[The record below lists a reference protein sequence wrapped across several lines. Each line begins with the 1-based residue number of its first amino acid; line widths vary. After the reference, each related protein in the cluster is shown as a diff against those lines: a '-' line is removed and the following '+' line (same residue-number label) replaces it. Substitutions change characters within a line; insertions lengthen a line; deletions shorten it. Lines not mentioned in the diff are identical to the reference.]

1 MSYQPKGLK
10 KLYHQTRRF
19 LAKNWLQFC
28 HPTQIAITG
37 SQGKTNTS
45 QTLAKILSQID
56 KTVITD
62 INLDTN
68 FNVPIT
74 ALKVTPW
81 TKYVVFEL
89 GVDHIGEMDRH
100 LEIVKPK
107 IGVITGISPVHTDRE
122 HFGSLE
128 NLIKEKRKL
137 IENLPDEKSGGVAI
151 LNYDDEN
158 VRRMAPFTKAK
169 VIFYGSDKKNCQYYF
184 DKNSVKVTLSGTSF
198 RIYCPPSISNSEAE
212 FISESRNCHPE
223 LVSGSPKK
231 MLKQLQHDK
240 KIINS
245 FIIST
250 KLIGL
255 HHPSNLTAVFAI
267 LKTLFPNN
275 PKIDSIF
282 TTIVSKIEPFRGR
295 MNIEKGPMETILLN
309 DSLRANPKSTDEGL
323 KTFYQIDYKKGRR
336 IAVLGVMGELYD
348 PINEHKKTAK
358 TLVNYPPDI
367 VVGVG
372 EYRKYTI
379 EEAKKLGFPKEKLF
393 FAKDVFEAAEILKKI
408 IKPGDFLYLKSSLLR
423 NLWRIVKILNNQP
436 ICCHQEFCPYEHCKF

>member
-45 QTLAKILSQID
+45 QTLAKVLSQID
-56 KTVITD
+56 KTVVTD

-89 GVDHIGEMDRH
+89 GVDHIDEMDRH

-128 NLIKEKRKL
+128 NLIKEKREL

-158 VRRMAPFTKAK
+158 VRAMASFTKAK
-169 VIFYGSDKKNCQYYF
+169 VIFYGSDKKNCHYYF
-184 DKNSVKVTLSGTSF
+184 DKNSVKVTLNGTTFKLFSTIF
-198 RIYCPPSISNSEAE
+198 NH
-212 FISESRNCHPE
+212 F
-223 LVSGSPKK
+223 
-231 MLKQLQHDK
+231 QL
-240 KIINS
+240 
-245 FIIST
+245 FST

-282 TTIVSKIEPFRGR
+282 ATIVSKIEPFRGR

-323 KTFYQIDYKKGRR
+323 KTFYQINYKKGRK
-336 IAVLGVMGELYD
+336 IAILGVMGELYD
-348 PINEHKKTAK
+348 PIKEHKNTAK
-358 TLVNYPPDI
+358 TLIKYPPDI

-372 EYRKYTI
+372 EFRKYTI
-379 EEAKKLGFPKEKLF
+379 DEAKNLGFPKERLF
-393 FAKDVFEAAEILKKI
+393 FAKDVSEAADILKKI

-423 NLWRIVKILNNQP
+423 NLWRIIKILNNQP
-436 ICCHQEFCPYEHCKF
+436 ICCRKELCPYEHCKF

>member
-1 MSYQPKGLK
+1 MEK
-10 KLYHQTRRF
+10 
-19 LAKNWLQFC
+19 
-28 HPTQIAITG
+28 
-37 SQGKTNTS
+37 
-45 QTLAKILSQID
+45 
-56 KTVITD
+56 
-62 INLDTN
+62 
-68 FNVPIT
+68 
-74 ALKVTPW
+74 
-81 TKYVVFEL
+81 
-89 GVDHIGEMDRH
+89 H

-107 IGVITGISPVHTDRE
+107 IGVITGISPVHTDSE

-128 NLIKEKRKL
+128 NLIKEKQKL

-255 HHPSNLTAVFAI
+255 HHPSNLTAIFTI

-282 TTIVSKIEPFRGR
+282 YAIAAKIEPFRGR

-323 KTFYQIDYKKGRR
+323 KTFYQIEYPSYCHSEFISESHYNFNLD
-336 IAVLGVMGELYD
+336 AD
-348 PINEHKKTAK
+348 PPN
-358 TLVNYPPDI
+358 
-367 VVGVG
+367 
-372 EYRKYTI
+372 
-379 EEAKKLGFPKEKLF
+379 
-393 FAKDVFEAAEILKKI
+393 
-408 IKPGDFLYLKSSLLR
+408 
-423 NLWRIVKILNNQP
+423 
-436 ICCHQEFCPYEHCKF
+436 

>member
-56 KTVITD
+56 KTVVTD

-89 GVDHIGEMDRH
+89 GVDHIGEMEKH

-107 IGVITGISPVHTDRE
+107 IGVITGISPVHTDSE

-158 VRRMAPFTKAK
+158 VRAMAPFTKAK
-169 VIFYGSDKKNCQYYF
+169 VIFYGSDKKNCHYYF
-184 DKNSVKVTLSGTSF
+184 DKNSVKVTLNGTSF
-198 RIYCPPSISNSEAE
+198 KLFSTIFNH
-212 FISESRNCHPE
+212 F
-223 LVSGSPKK
+223 
-231 MLKQLQHDK
+231 QL
-240 KIINS
+240 
-245 FIIST
+245 FST

-282 TTIVSKIEPFRGR
+282 ATIVSKIEPFRGR
-295 MNIEKGPMETILLN
+295 MNIEKGPMKTILLN

-323 KTFYQIDYKKGRR
+323 KTFYQINYKKGRK
-336 IAVLGVMGELYD
+336 IAILGVMGELYD
-348 PINEHKKTAK
+348 PIKEHKNTAK
-358 TLVNYPPDI
+358 TLIKYPPDI

-372 EYRKYTI
+372 EFRKYTI
-379 EEAKKLGFPKEKLF
+379 DEAKKLGFPKERLF
-393 FAKDVFEAAEILKKI
+393 FAKDVFEAADILKKI

-423 NLWRIVKILNNQP
+423 NLWRIIKILNNQP
-436 ICCHQEFCPYEHCKF
+436 ICCREEFCPYEHCKMY

>member
-56 KTVITD
+56 KTVVTD

-107 IGVITGISPVHTDRE
+107 IGVITGISPVHTDSE

-158 VRRMAPFTKAK
+158 VRDMAPFTKAK
-169 VIFYGSDKKNCQYYF
+169 VIFYGSSKKNCHYFF
-184 DKNSVKVTLSGTSF
+184 DKKSVKVTLNGTSF
-198 RIYCPPSISNSEAE
+198 KLFSTIFNY
-212 FISESRNCHPE
+212 F
-223 LVSGSPKK
+223 
-231 MLKQLQHDK
+231 QL
-240 KIINS
+240 
-245 FIIST
+245 FST

-282 TTIVSKIEPFRGR
+282 KTIVSCIEPFRGR

-309 DSLRANPKSTDEGL
+309 DCLRANPKSTDEGL
-323 KTFYQIDYKKGRR
+323 KTFYQIEYKKGRK
-336 IAVLGVMGELYD
+336 IAILGVMGELYD
-348 PINEHKKTAK
+348 PIKEHKNTAK
-358 TLVNYPPDI
+358 TLIKYPPDI

-372 EYRKYTI
+372 EFRKYTI
-379 EEAKKLGFPKEKLF
+379 DEARNLGFPKERLF
-393 FAKDVFEAAEILKKI
+393 FAKDVFEAADILKKI

-423 NLWRIVKILNNQP
+423 NLWRIIKILNNQP
-436 ICCHQEFCPYEHCKF
+436 ICCRKELCPYEHCKF

>member
-19 LAKNWLQFC
+19 LAKNWLKFC

-56 KTVITD
+56 KTVVTD

-158 VRRMAPFTKAK
+158 VRVMAPFTKAK
-169 VIFYGSDKKNCQYYF
+169 VIFYGSSKKNCQYYY
-184 DKNSVKVTLSGTSF
+184 DKNSVKVNLTGTSF
-198 RIYCPPSISNSEAE
+198 KLFST
-212 FISESRNCHPE
+212 
-223 LVSGSPKK
+223 
-231 MLKQLQHDK
+231 
-240 KIINS
+240 S
-245 FIIST
+245 FNQFQPVST

-267 LKTLFPNN
+267 LKTLFPKN
-275 PKIDSIF
+275 PNIDFIF
-282 TTIVSKIEPFRGR
+282 ATIVSKIEPLRGR
-295 MNIEKGPMETILLN
+295 MNMEKGPMETILLN

-323 KTFYQIDYKKGRR
+323 KTFYQIEYKKGRR

-348 PINEHKKTAK
+348 PINEHKNTAK
-358 TLVNYPPDI
+358 TLLSYPPDI

-372 EYRKYTI
+372 EFRKYTI
-379 EEAKKLGFPKEKLF
+379 DEAKKLGFPKERLF
-393 FAKDVFEAAEILKKI
+393 FAKDVFEAADILKKI

-423 NLWRIVKILNNQP
+423 NLWRIIKILNNQP
-436 ICCHQEFCPYEHCKF
+436 ICCHKEFCPYEHCKF

>member
-56 KTVITD
+56 KTVVTD

-107 IGVITGISPVHTDRE
+107 IGVITGISPVHTDRQ

-137 IENLPDEKSGGVAI
+137 IENLPDEKSGGVVI

-158 VRRMAPFTKAK
+158 VRKMAPFTKAK
-169 VIFYGSDKKNCQYYF
+169 VIFYGSDKKNCHYYF
-184 DKNSVKVTLSGTSF
+184 DKKSVKVSFDGTTFKLFSTIF
-198 RIYCPPSISNSEAE
+198 NH
-212 FISESRNCHPE
+212 F
-223 LVSGSPKK
+223 
-231 MLKQLQHDK
+231 QL
-240 KIINS
+240 
-245 FIIST
+245 FST

-255 HHPSNLTAVFAI
+255 HHPSNLTAVFSI
-267 LKTLFPNN
+267 LKTLFPHN

-282 TTIVSKIEPFRGR
+282 ATIVSKIEPFRGR

-323 KTFYQIDYKKGRR
+323 KTFYKIEYKKGRK
-336 IAVLGVMGELYD
+336 IAILGVMGELYD
-348 PINEHKKTAK
+348 PIKEHKNTAK
-358 TLVNYPPDI
+358 TLIKYPPDI

-372 EYRKYTI
+372 EFRKYTI
-379 EEAKKLGFPKEKLF
+379 DEAKNLGFPKERLF
-393 FAKDVFEAAEILKKI
+393 FAKDVFEAADILKKI
-408 IKPGDFLYLKSSLLR
+408 IKPGDFIYLKSSLLR
-423 NLWRIVKILNNQP
+423 NLWRIIKILNNQP
-436 ICCHQEFCPYEHCKF
+436 VCCREEFCPYEHCKF